1 MLRRLT
7 RADWLLSAIAL
18 TLLVAGCKNGSGGSG
33 Y

>member
-7 RADWLLSAIAL
+7 RVDWLLAVIAL
-18 TLLVAGCKNGSGGSG
+18 TLLVAGCKHGTGGSG